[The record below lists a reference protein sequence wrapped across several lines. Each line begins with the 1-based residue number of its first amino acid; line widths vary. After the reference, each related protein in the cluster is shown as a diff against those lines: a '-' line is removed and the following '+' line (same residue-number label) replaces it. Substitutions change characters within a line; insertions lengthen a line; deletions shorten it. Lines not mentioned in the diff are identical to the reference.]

1 MNADLHTFIY
11 LYFSIFQIEALDL
24 DLSDLRQQK
33 VLKLKTTCFAEA
45 AFFFFFLKYLLILYS
60 IILIHFV
67 SS

>member
-45 AFFFFFLKYLLILYS
+45 AFFFFFFWNIFLFYT
-60 IILIHFV
+60 V
-67 SS
+67 